1 MVISKLHRHNKGIA
15 WSRTFCILLMR
26 INILIEILAHYI
38 DLTAK
43 IVEVIGVLIM
53 LFGIFFAFYRGIRLA
68 GGFNHNTYVEIRQTV
83 GKSILLG
90 LEVLIAADIMATVV
104 TEPTLRSVLV
114 LGFIVLIRTFL
125 SLSLQVELEGR
136 FPWQKDKTSFDKS

>member
-1 MVISKLHRHNKGIA
+1 MIEMLAYYVDLIA
-15 WSRTFCILLMR
+15 KF
-26 INILIEILAHYI
+26 
-38 DLTAK
+38 
-43 IVEVIGVLIM
+43 VEVVGVLIM
-53 LFGIFFAFYRGIRLA
+53 LFGLFYAFYRAIRLT
-68 GGFNHNTYVEIRQTV
+68 GRFTHDSYVEIRQTV

-114 LGFIVLIRTFL
+114 LGFIVLILTFL

-136 FPWQKDKTSFDKS
+136 FPWQHPKSAPEQKSKAEHADEL

>member
-1 MVISKLHRHNKGIA
+1 M
-15 WSRTFCILLMR
+15 
-26 INILIEILAHYI
+26 IEMLAHYI
-38 DLTAK
+38 DVIAK

-53 LFGIFFAFYRGIRLA
+53 FFGLFFAFYRGIRLT
-68 GGFNHNTYVEIRQTV
+68 GGFNHDTYVQIRQTV

-136 FPWQKDKTSFDKS
+136 FPWQKEKSPQGSQRVNQKLHNETFDNSNPDLDP

>member
-1 MVISKLHRHNKGIA
+1 MIA
-15 WSRTFCILLMR
+15 T
-26 INILIEILAHYI
+26 LAHYI
-38 DLTAK
+38 DLIAK
-43 IVEVIGVLIM
+43 IVEIIGVLIM
-53 LFGIFFAFYRGIRLA
+53 FFGLFLAFYRGIRLTS
-68 GGFNHNTYVEIRQTV
+68 GFNHETYIEIRQTV

-125 SLSLQVELEGR
+125 SLSLQVELEGK
-136 FPWQKDKTSFDKS
+136 FPWQKENTALKKEPSTAKVDEP

>member
-1 MVISKLHRHNKGIA
+1 MIA
-15 WSRTFCILLMR
+15 L
-26 INILIEILAHYI
+26 LAHYI
-38 DLTAK
+38 DLIAK

-53 LFGIFFAFYRGIRLA
+53 FFGLFFAFYRGIRLT
-68 GGFNHNTYVEIRQTV
+68 GGFSHESYVEIRQTV

-136 FPWQKDKTSFDKS
+136 FPWQKEKPLPEQNVKTHQVD

>member
-1 MVISKLHRHNKGIA
+1 M
-15 WSRTFCILLMR
+15 
-26 INILIEILAHYI
+26 
-38 DLTAK
+38 
-43 IVEVIGVLIM
+43 
-53 LFGIFFAFYRGIRLA
+53 
-68 GGFNHNTYVEIRQTV
+68 

-125 SLSLQVELEGR
+125 SLSLQVELEGK
-136 FPWQKDKTSFDKS
+136 FPWQKENTALKREPNTAKMDKL

>member
-1 MVISKLHRHNKGIA
+1 MIA
-15 WSRTFCILLMR
+15 T
-26 INILIEILAHYI
+26 LAHYI
-38 DLTAK
+38 DVIAK
-43 IVEVIGVLIM
+43 IVEIIGVLIM
-53 LFGIFFAFYRGIRLA
+53 FFGLFLAFYRGVRRT
-68 GGFNHNTYVEIRQTV
+68 GGFNHDTYVEIRQTV

-136 FPWQKDKTSFDKS
+136 LPWQKEPSATKQTPKTEPHD

>member
-1 MVISKLHRHNKGIA
+1 MIA
-15 WSRTFCILLMR
+15 TLT
-26 INILIEILAHYI
+26 HYI
-38 DLTAK
+38 DLLAK
-43 IVEVIGVLIM
+43 IVEVIGVLIIF
-53 LFGIFFAFYRGIRLA
+53 FGLFFAFYRGVRLTS
-68 GGFNHNTYVEIRQTV
+68 GFNHKTYIEIRQTV

-125 SLSLQVELEGR
+125 SLSLQVELEGK
-136 FPWQKDKTSFDKS
+136 FPWQNKTTALKQETKTAQIDKL